1 MHVTRACRSSLLA
14 VLASFLSSRAA
25 RAEPE
30 GARRLSWARQPGAEA
45 CIGEDELRRNI
56 AAMLGR
62 DPFMESNGPVFS
74 GVVRR
79 EGDGLTATLTSSR
92 PGEPPTS
99 REFNASAGDCAPLTD
114 AVALAV
120 VLSVEHAPSAE
131 PSPALV
137 QPAPAP
143 PRAELAEAP
152 KRAPSDT
159 LAALGHA
166 YWSLGMLPRP
176 TTGVGITARYKLR
189 DRVTLAAGSLWL
201 PAASE
206 RGQLSVGLAMGR
218 FGACVESLRASP
230 VALTH
235 CAYGLGGAAR
245 VESEAGTTPDTG
257 LHPWFA
263 GSFATSAVA
272 RFGDHWVAEAGAEG
286 AVPFARPTYATSSCP
301 RVGFQQPAATL
312 GIFLSVGAFFL

>member
-1 MHVTRACRSSLLA
+1 
-14 VLASFLSSRAA
+14 
-25 RAEPE
+25 
-30 GARRLSWARQPGAEA
+30 LSWTRQPGAEA

-56 AAMLGR
+56 AGMLGR
-62 DPFMESNGPVFS
+62 DPFAEANGPVFS

-79 EGDGLTATLTSSR
+79 EGDALTATLTSSR

-99 REFNASAGDCAPLTD
+99 REFSASAADCAPLTD

-120 VLSVEHAPSAE
+120 VLAVEHAAPHVE
-131 PSPALV
+131 PALIV
-137 QPAPAP
+137 QPAP

-152 KRAPSDT
+152 RRAPSDT

-176 TTGVGITARYKLR
+176 TTGVGITTRFKLR
-189 DRVTLAAGSLWL
+189 DRAALVAGGLWL
-201 PAASE
+201 PSASE

-230 VALTH
+230 IAVTH

-245 VESEAGTTPDTG
+245 VDNEAGTTPDAG

-263 GSFATSAVA
+263 GSFATSAMA

-301 RVGFQQPAATL
+301 RVGFQQPFATL